1 MVVLDFLGSL
11 ALLFA
16 IGYLIYFIIMKVFKR
31 NRTFSKKLFLSTFVG
46 SLVLMAISMQFDTVS
61 GAQYQEQVNLSKD
74 LQDQV
79 DTLHNELKSVKEEL
93 AQASTASQKI
103 KEAEDKQVKAF
114 EEEKK
119 VLQEKQQ
126 QLQEQVATLQKDNEA
141 LTTQLA
147 NAQAANTSS
156 STSTVTTQTQ
166 EVSSSSSQNVYYK
179 NCSQVRA
186 AGAAPIYGGDPGYAR
201 HLDRDG
207 DGVGC
212 E

>member
-1 MVVLDFLGSL
+1 MVFHT
-11 ALLFA
+11 
-16 IGYLIYFIIMKVFKR
+16 IIR
-31 NRTFSKKLFLSTFVG
+31 IPGLN
-46 SLVLMAISMQFDTVS
+46 
-61 GAQYQEQVNLSKD
+61 KD
-74 LQDQV
+74 LQAQV
-79 DTLHNELKSVKEEL
+79 DTLTSELKGVKEEL

-103 KEAEDKQVKAF
+103 KEAEDMQLQAF

-119 VLQEKQQ
+119 MLQEKQQ
-126 QLQEQVATLQKDNEA
+126 QLQEQVTALQKDNEA

-147 NAQAANTSS
+147 SAQAANTNS
-156 STSTVTTQTQ
+156 STSTTSQTE
-166 EVSSSSSQNVYYK
+166 EVSSSSSQHVFYK

-186 AGAAPIYGGDPGYAR
+186 AGAAPIYSGEPGYAR